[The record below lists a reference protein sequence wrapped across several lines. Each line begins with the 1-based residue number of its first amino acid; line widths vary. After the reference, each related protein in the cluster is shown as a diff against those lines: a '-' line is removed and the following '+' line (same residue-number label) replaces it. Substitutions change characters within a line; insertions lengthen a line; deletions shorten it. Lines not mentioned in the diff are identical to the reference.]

1 MLVLTNT
8 AVRGNQLAI
17 AHVPS
22 KWEIRGGKGPFC
34 DWFCMA
40 RDQILVDSRASL
52 CAISRVCDNSIY
64 REYDSQD
71 F

>member
-1 MLVLTNT
+1 MSLGVLYFVIGIIDLIFCNKIIIKEGSRQMLVLTNT

-40 RDQILVDSRASL
+40 RG
-52 CAISRVCDNSIY
+52 
-64 REYDSQD
+64 
-71 F
+71 